1 VPKILVV
8 LTVVLATLMTPAA
21 ADAKKRA
28 HAARACKGSHAV
40 PRPGAAQIARKA
52 VICLV
57 NVQRRRHGVRP
68 LRRSRALT
76 RAAQLHSADMARFG
90 YFEHVDR
97 AGRSAIDRVGRTR
110 YVRGRWSRWAVGETI
125 GWGVGRDGTP
135 AGLVRQWMNS
145 TVHRETMLDG
155 RFREVGIGVVAAPPV
170 PVAAPGA
177 TYTADF
183 GIRS

>member
-8 LTVVLATLMTPAA
+8 LTVALATLLTPVAA
-21 ADAKKRA
+21 HAKVSAK
-28 HAARACKGSHAV
+28 AARACKGSHAV
-40 PRPGAAQIARKA
+40 PGPGAAKVARKA

-57 NVQRRRHGVRP
+57 NVERRRHGVRP
-68 LRRSRALT
+68 LRPSRALT
-76 RAAQLHSADMARFG
+76 RAAQAHSADMARFG

-110 YVRGRWSRWAVGETI
+110 YVRGGWNRWAVGETI

-135 AGLVRQWMNS
+135 AGLVRQWMHS
-145 TVHRETMLDG
+145 QVHRETMLDG
-155 RFREVGIGVVAAPPV
+155 RFREVGIGVIAAPPV
-170 PVAAPGA
+170 PAPAPGA

-183 GIRS
+183 GIRA